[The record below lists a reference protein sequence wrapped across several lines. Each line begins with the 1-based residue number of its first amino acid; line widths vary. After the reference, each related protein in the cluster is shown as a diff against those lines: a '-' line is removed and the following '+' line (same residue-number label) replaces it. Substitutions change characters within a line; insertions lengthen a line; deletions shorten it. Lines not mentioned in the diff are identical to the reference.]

1 MGRVPQTKENSM
13 LKGMFAR
20 TFKTKIGLL
29 FKSTLPIT
37 IGDSSAQ
44 ITLTDLLKKS
54 EVVHGTASDGTIVNS
69 PAIRVIGENVA
80 IWPRAEEDKVVFI
93 IGAADLELISK
104 KHLKSRGF
112 AEPVLQASI
121 TS

>member
-1 MGRVPQTKENSM
+1 M
-13 LKGMFAR
+13 LKGMFVR

-29 FKSTLPIT
+29 LKSTLPIT

-44 ITLTDLLKKS
+44 ITLTDLIKGS
-54 EVVHGTASDGTIVNS
+54 EVVHGTASDGTVVNS
-69 PAIRVIGENVA
+69 PAIRTIGENVA
-80 IWPRAEEDKVVFI
+80 VWPRAEEIKDVVIF
-93 IGAADLELISK
+93 GSADLELISI

-112 AEPVLQASI
+112 TVTGPQASI